1 MRAALLAL
9 RFFEEW
15 WIRKH
20 GLLAPGILL
29 SITFRFQPEFHPCWK
44 NASANSQQRPSPR
57 WENIVQMKNGAGCTI
72 SEGFFFFQQ
81 LIFGVLFSAKKSDIN
96 GKDFSFLFIDLAA
109 MPVRG
114 CTKNN
119 TLYPLLSTVAV
130 L

>member
-1 MRAALLAL
+1 MERGV
-9 RFFEEW
+9 RFP
-15 WIRKH
+15 K
-20 GLLAPGILL
+20 A
-29 SITFRFQPEFHPCWK
+29 
-44 NASANSQQRPSPR
+44 
-57 WENIVQMKNGAGCTI
+57 
-72 SEGFFFFQQ
+72 FFFFQQ